1 MSPMSNAIFFDMDGT
16 LIDSKNDLA
25 IAINHTRRD
34 LGLPEKPIDEIAS
47 FVGNGVRRLV
57 AGAIPEAA
65 DRVDELVPRHMENYL
80 LHLFDT
86 TALYP
91 SVRSTLAELADRG
104 WGLGIVTNKPSE
116 ATRRILEHFGLSRLF
131 GNAVV
136 GGGDCDEMKPS
147 PKPLREAAARMRGHR
162 LSSHDWM
169 VGDNWTDMECAAGAG
184 LKSAF
189 CTFGFGNR
197 RDSRCTVR
205 INRFEE
211 LLRYCKA
218 ED

>member
-1 MSPMSNAIFFDMDGT
+1 MNALFFDMDGT

-34 LGLPEKPIDEIAS
+34 LGLAERPIGEIVS
-47 FVGNGVRRLV
+47 HIGNGVRNLV
-57 AGAIPEAA
+57 GGSIPELAG
-65 DRVDELVPRHMENYL
+65 REEEIVPQYMECYMH
-80 LHLFDT
+80 HLFDT

-91 SVRSTLAELADRG
+91 CVRSTLAELADRG
-104 WGLGIVTNKPSE
+104 WGLGIVTNKPAE
-116 ATRRILEHFGLSRLF
+116 ATRRILEHFGLARLF

-136 GGGDCDEMKPS
+136 GGGDCDELKPS
-147 PKPLREAAARMRGHR
+147 AKPLREAAARMRGHR

-169 VGDNWTDMECAAGAG
+169 VGDNWTDMECAANAG

-197 RDSRCTVR
+197 RETRCTIR

-218 ED
+218 EE

>member
-1 MSPMSNAIFFDMDGT
+1 MNALFFDMDGT
-16 LIDSKNDLA
+16 LIDSKTDLA

-34 LGLPEKPIDEIAS
+34 LGFPEKPIDEIAS
-47 FVGNGVRRLV
+47 HVGNGIRRLV

-65 DRVDELVPRHMENYL
+65 DRVEEILPRHAENYL

-86 TALYP
+86 TTLYP
-91 SVRSTLAELADRG
+91 AVRSTLTELANRG

-116 ATRRILEHFGLSRLF
+116 ATHRILEHFGLARLF

-136 GGGDCDEMKPS
+136 AGDDCDELKPS
-147 PKPLREAAARMRGHR
+147 TKPLREAAARMRGHR

-169 VGDNWTDMECAAGAG
+169 VGDNWTDMECAANAG

-197 RDSRCTVR
+197 RDTRCTIR
-205 INRFEE
+205 INRFDE
-211 LLRYCKA
+211 LLRYCKP
-218 ED
+218 EE